1 MLVRLNGIVE
11 LHSSEAVSR
20 KSIKQLLMGLV
31 LRSEGVLREGFFG
44 EMTFEL
50 GLDFEVQGRLRQ
62 RQRPGVLV
70 TTDLYRRVD
79 GTLAICGSL

>member
-1 MLVRLNGIVE
+1 MLVGLNGIAE
-11 LHSSEAVSR
+11 LHSSEAVNR

-31 LRSEGVLREGFFG
+31 LRSEGVLRAGFFG

-50 GLDFEVQGRLRQ
+50 GLDFEVQGRLRE

-70 TTDLYRRVD
+70 TTDFY
-79 GTLAICGSL
+79 